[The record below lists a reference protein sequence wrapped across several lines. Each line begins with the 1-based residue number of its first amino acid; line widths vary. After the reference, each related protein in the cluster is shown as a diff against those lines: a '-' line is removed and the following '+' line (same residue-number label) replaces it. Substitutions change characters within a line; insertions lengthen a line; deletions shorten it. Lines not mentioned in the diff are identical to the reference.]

1 MFEGFTPR
9 RVLCGDV
16 EIHAVVG
23 GQGPALL
30 LLHGHPQTHVIWHKV
45 AAALAR
51 HFTGGVTQPHRDDL
65 LAVDDCLAIDGAAG
79 WRVGLTRTNAV
90 SQHKPSNRYEPIPKA
105 VVAAWAARR
114 AGR

>member
-51 HFTGGVTQPHRDDL
+51 HFT
-65 LAVDDCLAIDGAAG
+65 
-79 WRVGLTRTNAV
+79 
-90 SQHKPSNRYEPIPKA
+90 
-105 VVAAWAARR
+105 VVATDLQGDVVCDVTSMESCRAAVATTLERHGQLDILCNV
-114 AGR
+114 AGIGMHLN